1 VSPAGAVPARFLD
14 LQCASRENIGE
25 AIRSRGAAV
34 PRFRP
39 AHGAGGQTGPADY
52 RSISFDRPHFNHEI
66 LTKLPSQRVRT
77 ALSD

>member
-34 PRFRP
+34 PRFGSRTAPAVRP
-39 AHGAGGQTGPADY
+39 AQPIIGRS
-52 RSISFDRPHFNHEI
+52 RSIGRISIMKF
-66 LTKLPSQRVRT
+66 
-77 ALSD
+77 